1 MSVPAM
7 SNRERWILYPL
18 LFFSLMLGLR
28 ATYLDPLEFR
38 CREIECQS
46 LTVQSING
54 APFATPGA
62 ASSTNG
68 SER

>member
-1 MSVPAM
+1 M

-18 LFFSLMLGLR
+18 IFFSLMLGLR
-28 ATYLDPLEFR
+28 ATYLDPLQFR

-54 APFATPGA
+54 APADVAVTRGA
-62 ASSTNG
+62 AAEQSKAG
-68 SER
+68 R